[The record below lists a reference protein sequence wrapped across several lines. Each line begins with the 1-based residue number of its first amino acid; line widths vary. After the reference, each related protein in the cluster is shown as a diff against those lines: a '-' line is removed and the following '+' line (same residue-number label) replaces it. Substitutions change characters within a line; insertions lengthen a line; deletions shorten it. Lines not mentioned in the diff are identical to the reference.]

1 MNKFLSPII
10 AMMILIVV
18 SVAAGKWRDAH
29 AVKTVKVRAAVVC
42 GAAPAK

>member
-1 MNKFLSPII
+1 MNKFLSLII

-18 SVAAGKWRDAH
+18 WVAAGRWRDAH
-29 AVKTVKVRAAVVC
+29 AVKTVKARPAVVC